1 MIFCKHISDASGICL
16 NLGGLHGALHDLDY
30 GDLRVLDLEDGGG
43 QLLER
48 VVTVASPLLSDRRP
62 NAGRLCRKFLK
73 GQDKICPKLFLKIN
87 LIFLLNIVRIL
98 VSKLQA
104 DSTPNVDQV
113 R

>member
-16 NLGGLHGALHDLDY
+16 NLGGLHGALPDLDH

-62 NAGRLCRKFLK
+62 DAGRLCRKFLK
-73 GQDKICPKLFLKIN
+73 GQDKICPKLF
-87 LIFLLNIVRIL
+87 F
-98 VSKLQA
+98 
-104 DSTPNVDQV
+104 
-113 R
+113 